1 MICIDH
7 SPKLLHRYVI
17 SLGATLIIFI
27 ATTAGGRAQTTFGSL
42 TGNVTD
48 SSGAAVPNVS
58 IEATHVQSNYRYTT
72 QSNEVGNYT
81 LPQLRE
87 GEYRVRATAQGFSE
101 FIAQNVLLQAREER
115 RLDIRLQV
123 GTLGS
128 AVEITAGAALIE
140 TETARIGD
148 SKDAEMIKNLPL
160 NTRSLYSFLALTPGV
175 LGAGGGQATRRF
187 AGSRLNQSEQSID
200 GITVSNGFDGTQ
212 ISPLVSYVESFQEV
226 RVDMANNSADI
237 GSVGQ
242 VTVVSKSGTN
252 ELHGNVFDYYVTPWF
267 RARNPFAAARGAGVR
282 HQPGGSIGGPLV
294 IPKVYNGRNRSFF
307 FFSFETSRGSNVNQ
321 LLNPSVPPIPWRG
334 GDFSSLLSS
343 QQRNFTIPA
352 NSLNNCA
359 GSPGTVVSLTN
370 PDGSPALAGQIYNP
384 FDTVST
390 TRCNPMTGR
399 VETRL
404 EALPFAGNR
413 IPLGDIN
420 DVSRRIQERFY
431 PLPNFGDTSVFA
443 AQNYREQ
450 KGRQFDPQTYY
461 TVRLD
466 HRFSDSSF
474 IFGRWTWAR
483 EHSRDYEANLP
494 AIGQRWQTRDTRA
507 FNLSYTHSLRPTLV
521 SETRWGFAYNDN
533 PRNGPLLGKE
543 VVDSLG
549 ITGLVDDLP
558 DINGLLD
565 VRFEGVGLT
574 RITQTPWRHPGF
586 KNFAQQWQQH
596 LNWYSGRHSIKS
608 GFILSRVRFEDNQAP
623 AALFGDVRFSNR
635 YTGHPYADFLLGL
648 PSSSARAFPQ
658 VEISR
663 LRWAYDLF
671 VADDFKVTPKLTLN
685 IGMRYELHP
694 TYKEENGMQST
705 FDIASG
711 KIVVPNGSLS
721 KISPLMPTGYVDIIE
736 ARVAGL
742 PGDRLIKT
750 DKNNFA
756 PRIGLAYRP
765 WDNDTV
771 IRAGFGIFYDVVPRA
786 ENAGGAP
793 FVINEPSYDNPA
805 FNNPQGLPVV
815 IFPTV
820 FPNSVAG
827 PTTITIPT
835 AFNPDLRS
843 PFSMQ
848 YNLTLEHQRWN
859 TGFRL
864 SYIGTN
870 TRQGEWMFNINQPVA
885 DERTFD
891 QKRQLRMFPRYPGI
905 NYLTN
910 GAGHQ
915 YHSFSVEVERRFSK
929 GISYQASWV
938 WARDIGDLDRG
949 GAPENA
955 YDRER
960 ERGVWLDIPTHRLT
974 GNVVYELPFGRSK
987 RWLNSGGA
995 ANTIF
1000 GGWEISGIYSY
1011 HSGQFMTPLW
1021 TGPDPTGTVFTT
1033 GGTRPNVTIRPDQL
1047 RDPNLPS
1054 SERTVERWFDV
1065 SAFGAPPRGRFG
1077 NASRGAIKG
1086 PDSKVLHAG
1095 LAKAFKFGEQERMRL
1110 RFEIIATNV
1119 LNHPNYSSLTGDDP
1133 LMAEGLNISQLGR
1146 VGVLTDVGGT
1156 SDLDLSGPR
1165 SFRVGIRFEW

>member
-1 MICIDH
+1 MICVDR
-7 SPKLLHRYVI
+7 STQLLRRCI
-17 SLGATLIIFI
+17 TSLGALLIFLI
-27 ATTAGGRAQTTFGSL
+27 ATAAGGRAQTTFGSL

-58 IEATHVQSNYRYTT
+58 LEATHVQSNYRYTT

-123 GTLGS
+123 GALGS
-128 AVEITAGAALIE
+128 SVEVVAGATLIE

-212 ISPLVSYVESFQEV
+212 ISPLVSYIESFQEV

-267 RARNPFAAARGAGVR
+267 RARSPFAAERPAGVR

-321 LLNPSVPPIPWRG
+321 LLNPTVPPIPWRN
-334 GDFSSLLSS
+334 GDFSSLSTPI
-343 QQRNFTIPA
+343 RDPE
-352 NSLNNCA
+352 NN
-359 GSPGTVVSLTN
+359 N
-370 PDGSPALAGQIYNP
+370 QP
-384 FDTVST
+384 F
-390 TRCNPMTGR
+390 P
-399 VETRL
+399 E
-404 EALPFAGNR
+404 NR
-413 IPLGDIN
+413 IPEGRIN
-420 DVSRRIQERFY
+420 PVSRRIQERFY
-431 PLPNFGDTSVFA
+431 PLPNFGDRNIFA
-443 AQNYREQ
+443 SQNYREQ
-450 KGRQFDPQTYY
+450 KSRQFDPQTYY
-461 TVRLD
+461 TMRLD

-507 FNLSYTHSLRPTLV
+507 FNLSYTHNLSPTLV

-543 VVDSLG
+543 VVDFLG

-565 VRFEGVGLT
+565 VRFQGIGLT
-574 RITQTPWRHPGF
+574 RITQTQWRHPGF

-608 GFILSRVRFEDNQAP
+608 GFILSRVRFVDNQAP

-648 PSSSARAFPQ
+648 PSTSLRAFPQ

-671 VADDFKVTPKLTLN
+671 VTDDFKVTPKLTLN

-694 TYKEENGMQST
+694 TYKEENGLQST
-705 FDIASG
+705 FDIERG

-721 KISPLMPTGYVDIIE
+721 KISPLMPRGYVDIIE
-736 ARVAGL
+736 ARDAGL
-742 PGDRLIKT
+742 PGDRLIRT

-793 FVINEPSYDNPA
+793 FVINEPE
-805 FNNPQGLPVV
+805 FNNPAGTPVV
-815 IFPTV
+815 IFPRV
-820 FPNSVAG
+820 FPATVAV
-827 PTTITIPT
+827 TDITLPT
-835 AFNPDLRS
+835 AYNPNLRS
-843 PFSMQ
+843 PYSMQ

-885 DERTFD
+885 DGRTFFE
-891 QKRQLRMFPRYPGI
+891 KRELRMFPRYPAV

-915 YHSFSVEVERRFSK
+915 YHSLSVEVERRFVK
-929 GISYQASWV
+929 GLSYQASWV

-949 GAPENA
+949 ESPELSSN
-955 YDRER
+955 RER

-974 GNVVYELPFGRSK
+974 GNLVYEMPFGRSK
-987 RWLNSGGA
+987 RWLNSGRA
-995 ANTIF
+995 VNAIF
-1000 GGWEISGIYSY
+1000 GGWEISGIYGY

-1021 TGPDPTGTVFTT
+1021 TGPDPTGTAFTNNRT
-1033 GGTRPNVTIRPDQL
+1033 PATVTIRPDQL
-1047 RDPNLPS
+1047 RDPNLPA

-1065 SAFGAPPRGRFG
+1065 GAFSAPPRGRFG
-1077 NASRGAIKG
+1077 TASRGAIKG

-1095 LAKAFKFGEQERMRL
+1095 LSKHFNFGERMRL
-1110 RFEIIATNV
+1110 RFEIISTNV
-1119 LNHPNYSSLTGDDP
+1119 LNHPNYSPLTDG
-1133 LMAEGLNISQLGR
+1133 GLNISQQGQ
-1146 VGVLTDVGGT
+1146 VGVINGVGDT

>member
-7 SPKLLHRYVI
+7 SLKLHRRYII
-17 SLGATLIIFI
+17 SLGAILIILI
-27 ATTAGGRAQTTFGSL
+27 ATAAGGRAQTTFGSL

-58 IEATHVQSNYRYTT
+58 IEATHIQSNYRYTT

-87 GEYRVRATAQGFSE
+87 GGYRVRATAQGFSE

-128 AVEITAGAALIE
+128 AVEVTAGAALIE

-187 AGSRLNQSEQSID
+187 AGSRVNQSEQSID

-212 ISPLVSYVESFQEV
+212 ITPLVSYVESFQEV

-267 RARNPFAAARGAGVR
+267 RARNPFAAERGAGVR

-321 LLNPSVPPIPWRG
+321 LINPTVPLESWRNG
-334 GDFSSLLSS
+334 
-343 QQRNFTIPA
+343 NFGNIFIREPGKTGLCQTTPADPTPGVDYQAACFPNNTIPA
-352 NSLNNCA
+352 DKIS
-359 GSPGTVVSLTN
+359 
-370 PDGSPALAGQIYNP
+370 
-384 FDTVST
+384 
-390 TRCNPMTGR
+390 
-399 VETRL
+399 
-404 EALPFAGNR
+404 
-413 IPLGDIN
+413 
-420 DVSRRIQERFY
+420 DVSRRIQDRFY
-431 PLPNFGDTSVFA
+431 PLPNFGDPNVFA
-443 AQNYREQ
+443 PQNYREQ
-450 KGRQFDPQTYY
+450 KSRRFDPQTYY

-474 IFGRWTWAR
+474 LFGRWTWAR
-483 EHSRDYEANLP
+483 EHSRDYEGNLP
-494 AIGQRWQTRDTRA
+494 TIGQRWQTRNTRA
-507 FNLSYTHSLRPTLV
+507 FNLSYTHNLRPTLV

-549 ITGLVDDLP
+549 ITGLADDLP

-565 VRFEGVGLT
+565 VQFQGIGLT

-608 GFILSRVRFEDNQAP
+608 GFILSRVRFEDSQAP

-635 YTGHPYADFLLGL
+635 YTGHPYADFLLGI
-648 PSSSARAFPQ
+648 PTSSARAFPQ

-663 LRWAYDLF
+663 LRWAYDFF
-671 VADDFKVTPKLTLN
+671 VTDDFKVTPKLTLN

-694 TYKEENGMQST
+694 TYSEENGMQST
-705 FDIASG
+705 FDIATG
-711 KIVVPNGSLS
+711 KIVVPNGSLG
-721 KISPLMPTGYVDIIE
+721 KISPLMPRGYVDIIE
-736 ARVAGL
+736 ARDAGL

-750 DKNNFA
+750 DRNNFA

-765 WDNDTV
+765 RDNDTV

-793 FVINEPSYDNPA
+793 FVINEPT
-805 FNNPQGLPVV
+805 FNNPATNPAV

-843 PFSMQ
+843 PYSMQ
-848 YNLTLEHQRWN
+848 YNLTIEHQRWN

-885 DERTFD
+885 DGRTFFE
-891 QKRQLRMFPRYPGI
+891 KRDLRMFPRYPAV

-915 YHSFSVEVERRFSK
+915 YHSLSFEVERRFVK
-929 GISYQASWV
+929 GLSYQASWV

-949 GAPENA
+949 ESPENS
-955 YDRER
+955 YNRER

-974 GNVVYELPFGRSK
+974 GNLVYEMPFGRSK
-987 RWLNSGGA
+987 RWLNSGRMVNA
-995 ANTIF
+995 IF

-1011 HSGQFMTPLW
+1011 HSGQFMTPMW
-1021 TGPDPTGTVFTT
+1021 TGPDPTGTAFTT
-1033 GGTRPNVTIRPDQL
+1033 STTPANVTIRADQL
-1047 RDPNLPS
+1047 RDPNLPE
-1054 SERTVERWFDV
+1054 SERTVQRWFDV
-1065 SAFGAPPRGRFG
+1065 SAFSAPPRGRFG
-1077 NASRGAIKG
+1077 TASRGAIKG

-1095 LAKAFKFGEQERMRL
+1095 LSKHFNFSERMRL
-1110 RFEIIATNV
+1110 RFEIISTNV
-1119 LNHPNYSSLTGDDP
+1119 LNHPNYSP
-1133 LMAEGLNISQLGR
+1133 LAGGGLNISQQGQ
-1146 VGVLTDVGGT
+1146 VGVLNGVGDT

-1165 SFRVGIRFEW
+1165 SFRLGIRLEW

>member
-1 MICIDH
+1 MICIAQ
-7 SPKLLHRYVI
+7 SPNPLGRYI
-17 SLGATLIIFI
+17 TSLGSLLILLV
-27 ATTAGGRAQTTFGSL
+27 ALAAGSRAQTTFGSI

-48 SSGAAVPNVS
+48 SSGAAVPNVT
-58 IEATHVQSNYRYTT
+58 IEATHIQSNYRYAAK
-72 QSNEVGNYT
+72 SNEVGNYT

-87 GEYRVRATAQGFSE
+87 GEYRVRANATGFSE

-128 AVEITAGAALIE
+128 AVEVTAGAALIE
-140 TETARIGD
+140 TDTARIGD
-148 SKDAEMIKNLPL
+148 SKNAEALKSLPL
-160 NTRSLYSFLALTPGV
+160 STRSLYSFLALTPGV
-175 LGAGGGQATRRF
+175 LGAGGGQSTRRF
-187 AGSRLNQSEQSID
+187 AGSRVNQSEQSID
-200 GITVSNGFDGTQ
+200 GITTSNGFDGTQ
-212 ISPLVSYVESFQEV
+212 ITPLVSYIESFQEV

-252 ELHGNVFDYYVTPWF
+252 EIHGNVFDYYVTPWF
-267 RARNPFAAARGAGVR
+267 RARNPFAAERGAGVR
-282 HQPGGSIGGPLV
+282 HQPGGSIGGPIA
-294 IPKVYNGRNRSFF
+294 IPKVYNGRDRSFF
-307 FFSFETSRGSNVNQ
+307 FFSFETSRGSNINQ
-321 LLNPSVPPIPWRG
+321 LLNPTVPPVPWRN
-334 GDFSSLLSS
+334 GDFSALCSAYDAAGLCDDEDGVQLI
-343 QQRNFTIPA
+343 NPLADGGPA
-352 NSLNNCA
+352 
-359 GSPGTVVSLTN
+359 
-370 PDGSPALAGQIYNP
+370 
-384 FDTVST
+384 
-390 TRCNPMTGR
+390 
-399 VETRL
+399 
-404 EALPFAGNR
+404 PFANNR
-413 IPLGDIN
+413 IPIGSIN
-420 DVSRRIQERFY
+420 AVSQRIQDRFY
-431 PLPNFGDTSVFA
+431 PLPNFGDLNVFA
-443 AQNYREQ
+443 SQNYREQ
-450 KGRQFDPQTYY
+450 KSRQFDPQTYY
-461 TVRLD
+461 TARLD
-466 HRFSDSSF
+466 HRFSNNSF

-494 AIGQRWQTRDTRA
+494 TIGQRWQTRDTRA
-507 FNLSYTHSLRPTLV
+507 FNLSYTHNLRPTLV

-533 PRNGPLLGKE
+533 PRNGALLGQE
-543 VVDSLG
+543 VVDNLG
-549 ITGLVDDLP
+549 ITGLVDNLP
-558 DINGLLD
+558 DINGVLD
-565 VRFEGVGLT
+565 LRFQGVGLT

-623 AALFGDVRFSNR
+623 AALFGDVRFSDR
-635 YTGHPYADFLLGL
+635 FTGHPYADFLLGI
-648 PSSSARAFPQ
+648 PTSSSRAFPQ

-663 LRWAYDLF
+663 LRWAYDFF

-694 TYKEENGMQST
+694 TYSEDNGMQST
-705 FDIASG
+705 FDIESG

-721 KISPLMPTGYVDIIE
+721 QISPLMPRGYVDIIE
-736 ARVAGL
+736 ASDAGL

-750 DKNNFA
+750 DRNNFA

-793 FVINEPSYDNPA
+793 FVINEPMFTNPA
-805 FNNPQGLPVV
+805 TNPSV
-815 IFPTV
+815 IFPLV
-820 FPNSVAG
+820 FPDSVAG

-835 AFNPDLRS
+835 AFNPNLRS
-843 PFSMQ
+843 PYSMQ

-885 DERTFD
+885 DERLFAD
-891 QKRQLRMFPRYPGI
+891 KPRRFPRYPGI

-915 YHSFSVEVERRFSK
+915 YHSFAVEVERRFVR
-929 GISYQASWV
+929 GLSYQASWV

-949 GAPENA
+949 AAPENA

-974 GNVVYELPFGRSK
+974 GNLVYELPFGRNK
-987 RWLNSGGA
+987 QWFKSGRA
-995 ANTIF
+995 VNAIF

-1021 TGPDPTGTVFTT
+1021 TGPDPTGTAFTT
-1033 GGTRPNVTIRPDQL
+1033 SRTPANVTIRPDQL

-1065 SAFGAPPRGRFG
+1065 SAFGAPQLGRFG
-1077 NASRGAIKG
+1077 TSARNVIKG
-1086 PDSKVLHAG
+1086 PDSKVMHAG
-1095 LAKAFKFGEQERMRL
+1095 LSKTFSFGERMRL
-1110 RFEIIATNV
+1110 RFDIISTNV
-1119 LNHPNYSSLTGDDP
+1119 FNRPNYSSLTGDDA
-1133 LMAEGLNISQLGR
+1133 LTAEGLNISQRGV
-1146 VGVLTDVGGT
+1146 VGVLTGVGDT

-1165 SFRVGIRFEW
+1165 SFRAGIRVEW

>member
-1 MICIDH
+1 MICVDR
-7 SPKLLHRYVI
+7 STELLCRCLT
-17 SLGATLIIFI
+17 SLGALLIFLI
-27 ATTAGGRAQTTFGSL
+27 ATAAGGRAQTTFGSL

-48 SSGAAVPNVS
+48 NSGAAVPNVS

-87 GEYRVRATAQGFSE
+87 GEYRVRATARGFSE
-101 FIAQNVLLQAREER
+101 FIAQNVQLQAREER

-123 GTLGS
+123 GALGS
-128 AVEITAGAALIE
+128 SVEVVAGATLIE

-148 SKDAEMIKNLPL
+148 SKDAEMLKNLPL

-175 LGAGGGQATRRF
+175 LGAGGGQSTRRF
-187 AGSRLNQSEQSID
+187 AGSRINQSEQSID

-212 ISPLVSYVESFQEV
+212 ISPLVSYIESFQEV

-252 ELHGNVFDYYVTPWF
+252 ELHGNIFDYYVTPWF
-267 RARNPFAAARGAGVR
+267 RARSPFAAERGAGVR
-282 HQPGGSIGGPLV
+282 HQPGGAIGGPLV
-294 IPKVYNGRNRSFF
+294 IPKVYNGLNRSFF

-321 LLNPSVPPIPWRG
+321 LLNPTVPPVPWRT
-334 GDFSSLLSS
+334 GDFSALCSAYDAAGLCTDDEGIQL
-343 QQRNFTIPA
+343 A
-352 NSLNNCA
+352 NPLERDA
-359 GSPGTVVSLTN
+359 
-370 PDGSPALAGQIYNP
+370 DGDPTP
-384 FDTVST
+384 FP
-390 TRCNPMTGR
+390 N
-399 VETRL
+399 
-404 EALPFAGNR
+404 NR
-413 IPLGDIN
+413 IPMGMIN
-420 DVSRRIQERFY
+420 SVSQRIQERFY
-431 PLPNFGDTSVFA
+431 PLPNFGDPNIFA
-443 AQNYREQ
+443 SQNYREQ
-450 KGRQFDPQTYY
+450 KSRQFDPQTYY

-494 AIGQRWQTRDTRA
+494 TIGQRWQTRNTRA
-507 FNLSYTHSLRPTLV
+507 FNLSYTHNLRPTLV

-543 VVDSLG
+543 VVDFLG
-549 ITGLVDDLP
+549 ITGLVEDLP

-565 VRFEGVGLT
+565 VRFQGVGLT
-574 RITQTPWRHPGF
+574 RITQTQWRHPGF

-596 LNWYSGRHSIKS
+596 LNWYRGRHSIKS
-608 GFILSRVRFEDNQAP
+608 GFILSRVRFIDNQAS

-635 YTGHPYADFLLGL
+635 YTGHPYADFLLGI
-648 PSSSARAFPQ
+648 PTSSARAFPQ

-663 LRWAYDLF
+663 LRWAYDFF
-671 VADDFKVTPKLTLN
+671 VTDDFKVTPKLTLN

-705 FDIASG
+705 FDIESG

-721 KISPLMPTGYVDIIE
+721 RISPLMPRGYVDIIE
-736 ARVAGL
+736 ARDAGL

-793 FVINEPSYDNPA
+793 FVINEPMFTNPA
-805 FNNPQGLPVV
+805 INPVV
-815 IFPTV
+815 IFPRLY
-820 FPNSVAG
+820 PASVAV
-827 PTTITIPT
+827 PDINIPT

-843 PFSMQ
+843 PYSMQ

-885 DERTFD
+885 DERSFD
-891 QKRQLRMFPRYPGI
+891 QKRQLRMFPRYPAI

-915 YHSFSVEVERRFSK
+915 YHSLSVEVERRFVK
-929 GISYQASWV
+929 GLSYQASWV

-949 GAPENA
+949 ESPENA
-955 YDRER
+955 YNRER

-974 GNVVYELPFGRSK
+974 GNLVYELPFGRNK
-987 RWLNSGGA
+987 QWLKSGRA
-995 ANTIF
+995 VNAVF

-1021 TGPDPTGTVFTT
+1021 TGPDPTGTAFTT
-1033 GGTRPNVTIRPDQL
+1033 SRTPANVTIRPDQL

-1065 SAFGAPPRGRFG
+1065 SAFSAPARGRFG
-1077 NASRGAIKG
+1077 TAARGAIKG
-1086 PDSKVLHAG
+1086 PDSKVLHVG
-1095 LAKAFKFGEQERMRL
+1095 FSKYFSFSERMRL
-1110 RFEIIATNV
+1110 RFEIISTNV

-1133 LMAEGLNISQLGR
+1133 LMAEGLNISQAGQ
-1146 VGVLTDVGGT
+1146 VGVLNGVGGT
-1156 SDLDLSGPR
+1156 SDLDLSSPR
-1165 SFRVGIRFEW
+1165 SFRVGIRIEW